1 MSNIFSGSEVDGIYL
16 DTRVLDR
23 IAAELEPKAVR
34 IVKKTAIKIQQ
45 NAQSLAPIKTGALK
59 NSIMAEEKEGP
70 LSWWVHD
77 GVEYGAAQE
86 FGTSRFAAQPFM
98 TPAVEQERQQFED
111 DFKELFE

>member
-1 MSNIFSGSEVDGIYL
+1 MSDLFNGSEVDGIYL
-16 DTRVLDR
+16 DTKVLDK
-23 IAAELEPKAVR
+23 ITAELEPRASK
-34 IVKKTAIKIQQ
+34 IVKRTALKVQQ
-45 NAQSLAPIKTGALK
+45 NAQELAPVDNGVLK
-59 NSIMAEEKEGP
+59 NSIMAEEKDGP